1 VPVSEEDLMTVLEAG
16 RLAPSAKNWQPWNFV
31 LVSDRDQLRE
41 LTGVWQ
47 GAWHVGGAAAAIA
60 IVAPE
65 PPDDRWAGLLQ
76 YDLGHATMLMML
88 AAADLGIGTCHSSVQ
103 DQELAR
109 KILGFPEDHFLA
121 YLLSLGYP
129 ADGPLQPLK
138 RLNRRPFDEVVHRG
152 RWERSRVRRRSP
164 TRPRERGCE
173 PTSGSLARMPPRF
186 DSGGRGGDSRCPSFA
201 HGGPAAAL
209 DQDAD
214 ELLLVLDRAV
224 RILDCS

>member
-1 VPVSEEDLMTVLEAG
+1 METWEALRSRRNVREFSSAPVSEEDLAKILEAG

-31 LVSDRDQLRE
+31 LVTDREQLRE

-60 IVAPE
+60 IVAPK

-109 KILGFPEDHFLA
+109 KILGFPDDHFLA
-121 YLLSLGYP
+121 YL
-129 ADGPLQPLK
+129 
-138 RLNRRPFDEVVHRG
+138 RLARLPGRRAARG
-152 RWERSRVRRRSP
+152 RS
-164 TRPRERGCE
+164 
-173 PTSGSLARMPPRF
+173 SGSTGDRSTRSCTAAAGSAREFDHGAPARLSTRVTNPRVTNRPPGRGL
-186 DSGGRGGDSRCPSFA
+186 GGRGR
-201 HGGPAAAL
+201 
-209 DQDAD
+209 
-214 ELLLVLDRAV
+214 
-224 RILDCS
+224 

>member
-1 VPVSEEDLMTVLEAG
+1 MSEEDLATVLEAG
-16 RLAPSAKNWQPWNFV
+16 RLAPSAKNWQPWDFV
-31 LVSDRDQLRE
+31 LVTDRDQLRD

-60 IVAPE
+60 IVAPN

-109 KILGFPEDHFLA
+109 KILASRTITSLHILLA
-121 YLLSLGYP
+121 RLPGRR
-129 ADGPLQPLK
+129 PLRPLE

-152 RWERSRVRRRSP
+152 SW
-164 TRPRERGCE
+164 
-173 PTSGSLARMPPRF
+173 
-186 DSGGRGGDSRCPSFA
+186 
-201 HGGPAAAL
+201 
-209 DQDAD
+209 
-214 ELLLVLDRAV
+214 
-224 RILDCS
+224 

>member
-1 VPVSEEDLMTVLEAG
+1 VETWDALRSRRNVREFSPEPVSEDDLTTILEAG

-31 LVSDRDQLRE
+31 LVTDREQLRE

-47 GAWHVGGAAAAIA
+47 GAWHVGRAAAAIA
-60 IVAPE
+60 IVAPK

-109 KILGFPEDHFLA
+109 KILGFPEDHLLA

-129 ADGPLQPLK
+129 ADGPLRPLK

-152 RWERSRVRRRSP
+152 RW
-164 TRPRERGCE
+164 
-173 PTSGSLARMPPRF
+173 
-186 DSGGRGGDSRCPSFA
+186 
-201 HGGPAAAL
+201 
-209 DQDAD
+209 
-214 ELLLVLDRAV
+214 
-224 RILDCS
+224 

>member
-1 VPVSEEDLMTVLEAG
+1 VIGVETWDALRSRRNVREFSSAPVSEEDLAKVLEAG
-16 RLAPSAKNWQPWNFV
+16 RLAPSAKNWQPWDFV
-31 LVSDRDQLRE
+31 LVTDRDQLRD

-60 IVAPE
+60 IVAPN

-109 KILGFPEDHFLA
+109 KILAFPDDHFLA
-121 YLLSLGYP
+121 YLVSLGYP
-129 ADGPLQPLK
+129 ADGPLRPLE

-152 RWERSRVRRRSP
+152 SW
-164 TRPRERGCE
+164 
-173 PTSGSLARMPPRF
+173 
-186 DSGGRGGDSRCPSFA
+186 
-201 HGGPAAAL
+201 
-209 DQDAD
+209 
-214 ELLLVLDRAV
+214 
-224 RILDCS
+224 